1 MIPSRAN
8 RPGHRHP
15 ANETAT
21 AACRLPTADCG
32 QATDT
37 PPVASSPT
45 SLRRSH
51 RHLTAFAIVLLAT
64 FILPPA
70 SSPATAQDAS
80 DDGATAA
87 APPEAAPAPDP
98 TPTPTPTPAPTPAP
112 APPPTTSTPPA
123 PTTPAA
129 SPAFG
134 SDSPDESDDDQQ
146 PTQPWDFD
154 PYRVQIWLAGNDPR
168 ASAAVLAEPLQAF
181 LDRDFMS
188 LWTLRISDAPVSVA
202 VAAARDMSAL
212 NYESIT
218 AADPVIAVKRD
229 HPEAPRIRFATD
241 VGTYLKRTYST
252 QDRIDAVLAR
262 AEASG
267 RAGLGGAADTFEA
280 ITGDALMLATL
291 WEDEATEALL
301 INRGMAKRL
310 TEPAAKILSLPLD
323 NLATETIEN
332 NDKLFIVHIESRRLP
347 WIVSVVEVDCLM
359 RSFSVVHRVELIN
372 PAHLA
377 NAVGRAVTT
386 VFAPVIRI
394 EDAGARNAVGLV
406 RAHGL
411 ITDENSPAAVH
422 VDDFFVPMVRKND
435 RNGDPIAIGP
445 LDWAFL
451 HVKEV
456 DGARLQLD
464 LHAGKSGGLQGRQNK
479 RTFRTATRVRTLA
492 DSTIVR
498 LHAKR
503 NPNAPLIGYEFYEKA
518 IDSNQMTFVGRADW
532 DGRLRIEKSDFP
544 LRLLYVKNGGAVLAK
559 LPVIPGQSELEVAD
573 LLGDDQ
579 RLRAEAYIRGT
590 QKAIVDLV
598 AVRQLFSTR
607 IRSRLEQ
614 GQIDE
619 AKKLLEELRGEPN
632 YDQIADAMERKQTQF
647 AGATP
652 AERAKIAQMFSQ
664 TRNMLVK
671 NINEQIIRDLED
683 LVFAAEKRGPA
694 PAAPPATEPAEEVAS
709 Q

>member
-8 RPGHRHP
+8 RPGQCHP
-15 ANETAT
+15 ATDARVFAT
-21 AACRLPTADCG
+21 ADPRLA
-32 QATDT
+32 ADT
-37 PPVASSPT
+37 PSVAPSPLG
-45 SLRRSH
+45 LRRSH
-51 RHLTAFAIVLLAT
+51 HQLSVQAVLLAMLV
-64 FILPPA
+64 LPLA
-70 SSPATAQDAS
+70 ISPATAQDAS
-80 DDGATAA
+80 DDGAPLA
-87 APPEAAPAPDP
+87 APATPDAAPSPPETAPAPDP
-98 TPTPTPTPAPTPAP
+98 TPTSDLTPAAAP
-112 APPPTTSTPPA
+112 APSTPPA
-123 PTTPAA
+123 PTPAA
-129 SPAFG
+129 SPASG
-134 SDSPDESDDDQQ
+134 SDSSDDSDDDQQ
-146 PTQPWDFD
+146 PGQPWDFD

-168 ASAAVLAEPLQAF
+168 ASAALLAEPLREF

-188 LWTLRISDAPVSVA
+188 LWTLQISDAPVSVA
-202 VAAARDMSAL
+202 VAAARDMSTL

-267 RAGLGGAADTFEA
+267 RAGLGGAATTFEA
-280 ITGDALMLATL
+280 ITGDALMLASL
-291 WEDEATEALL
+291 WEDESTEALL

-323 NLATETIEN
+323 NLATETIEH

-377 NAVGRAVTT
+377 TAVGRAVTA

-411 ITDENSPAAVH
+411 ITDENSPAAVR

-435 RNGDPIAIGP
+435 RNGDPVAIGP

-518 IDSNQMTFVGRADW
+518 IDSTQMTFVGRADW
-532 DGRLRIEKSDFP
+532 DGRLRIEKTDFP

-598 AVRQLFSTR
+598 AVRQLFSSR

-614 GQIDE
+614 GQVAE
-619 AKKLLEELRGEPN
+619 AKKLLEDLRAEPN
-632 YDQIADAMERKQTQF
+632 YDKIADAMERKQTQF
-647 AGATP
+647 AGNTP

-671 NINEQIIRDLED
+671 NINEQIIRELED

-694 PAAPPATEPAEEVAS
+694 PAAPPTTPPEPVEEVAS